1 MLSKIFKKKPSTDM
15 GINMGKSS
23 KKPIGVYLK
32 FNKKLSKRELERV
45 MVFSKIVELSKQ
57 YMSYD
62 YVNNKRKFIEKEK
75 KEMENKEV
83 TSIELLEMIRDK
95 KLKERN

>member
-1 MLSKIFKKKPSTDM
+1 MFEKIFKKKP
-15 GINMGKSS
+15 
-23 KKPIGVYLK
+23 
-32 FNKKLSKRELERV
+32 KLEYVIEFDRKMPPLERV

-75 KEMENKEV
+75 EMEVKKVNFE
-83 TSIELLEMIRDK
+83 ELVKMIKNNEIGADELRINC
-95 KLKERN
+95 KLKRW